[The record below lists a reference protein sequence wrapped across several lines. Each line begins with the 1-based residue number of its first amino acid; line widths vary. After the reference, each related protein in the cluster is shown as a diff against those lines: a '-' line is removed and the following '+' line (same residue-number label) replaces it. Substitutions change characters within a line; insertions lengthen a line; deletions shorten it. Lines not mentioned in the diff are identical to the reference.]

1 MQVFRGREQI
11 EFDFP
16 PNLTVSTVLS
26 ILFTALSWQI
36 MKLAQSILLCV
47 STLAIT
53 FLSLK
58 GGIFHKS
65 CFGKRYSSKQDE
77 SRALEHNCSPGPVF
91 SRCFWHAA
99 AIYSSPGYVPGG
111 WEAAWRETLIHSLPG
126 QILHKP
132 APAECWLMSQMVQI
146 RDSTCNLKWQ
156 ICVLQTRSVVWLMTH
171 KIHACVVHKTDAC
184 VNSDYGR

>member
-1 MQVFRGREQI
+1 MTDHEIGTKHPPLYIYTGNYFPLI
-11 EFDFP
+11 ERWNP
-16 PNLTVSTVLS
+16 SLNSSL
-26 ILFTALSWQI
+26 AL
-36 MKLAQSILLCV
+36 V
-47 STLAIT
+47 
-53 FLSLK
+53 K
-58 GGIFHKS
+58 GIVANRTKAGP
-65 CFGKRYSSKQDE
+65 G
-77 SRALEHNCSPGPVF
+77 HNCSPGPVF
-91 SRCFWHAA
+91 SRCFWHVA

-132 APAECWLMSQMVQI
+132 APAECRLMSQMVQI

-156 ICVLQTRSVVWLMTH
+156 ICVLQTRSVVWMMTH